1 MPNQPWMRHEEEAF
15 FAPDDVFE
23 PQHFAALL
31 AIRDAMGLDFF
42 GVDCALDRAGNL
54 VVFEANAT
62 MLVHA
67 DTGDFAYKNPYVRRI
82 KTAFAALLARV
93 ASRPMAR
100 GHDRC
105 RCGPC
110 TGDGP

>member
-1 MPNQPWMRHEEEAF
+1 M
-15 FAPDDVFE
+15 FE
-23 PQHFAALL
+23 PRHFAALH

-82 KTAFAALLARV
+82 KTAFTALLART
-93 ASRPMAR
+93 ASQTRWWTAR
-100 GHDRC
+100 D
-105 RCGPC
+105 
-110 TGDGP
+110 GDGTVTDTPFGTSPIRGT

>member
-1 MPNQPWMRHEEEAF
+1 M
-15 FAPDDVFE
+15 FE
-23 PQHFAALL
+23 PRHFDALR

-42 GVDCALDRAGNL
+42 GVDCGLDRAGNL

-82 KTAFAALLARV
+82 KTAFAELLAR
-93 ASRPMAR
+93 AKTQADGARP
-100 GHDRC
+100 
-105 RCGPC
+105 
-110 TGDGP
+110 